1 MILEEVVERITG
13 RWAVSLKAW
22 IYLTSLG
29 ILGTITR
36 TYTQLGISRKESIL
50 LALGITVVTAPI
62 YYLVAQTLLRKR
74 FTETLSVYR
83 VFTSYLIF
91 WLTVGVAE
99 VLITIFIF
107 HKTAYLGPQL
117 FAPLF
122 PDIFGFVASSYL
134 LAEFDKNRTD
144 ISRLKYARAA
154 LVETAH
160 ESRQQVIKERSQ
172 LIAAIQDSVFY
183 QLDALKKQFALI
195 RTTSNRQE
203 IERLANELENYS
215 TNTIRNLSHEMA
227 NDAGT
232 SNPIDR
238 LIFVGNE
245 KIKNFANA
253 YAPYVSFKLSMAVLL
268 IVGGFH
274 ELSLN
279 GFAGFEFQVATT
291 LSIVPVLLIGSLLTR
306 RYSQKN
312 ISLGFAIF
320 LVTVFLCGYIS
331 VIVSNILVGEDL
343 QLRTAY
349 PATIFAGRTLISI
362 VIASLIVIIVQARR
376 KTLKDLIEMNEK
388 LQVDLEWMDN
398 RSRELRKELASILHG
413 PLQGRIA
420 GIAMALRLSAEDA
433 ISSDEEKVKKLQE
446 IETLL
451 ATVISDVQE
460 LFKVEKNQ
468 PEASIVI
475 KLINLRRSWDGI
487 AEISWGI
494 HPDVF
499 AMLPASKFEMVSEIL
514 YEAVSNSVRHGG
526 ATSVR
531 ISFALDSKDLI
542 LTVIDNG
549 TGVKSDFT
557 PSAGLHKITEHGAR
571 YSFTSGLSRG
581 AELTVRID
589 LQGLATL

>member
-36 TYTQLGISRKESIL
+36 TYTQLGITHKESIL
-50 LALGITVVTAPI
+50 LALGITVVTAPVYFI
-62 YYLVAQTLLRKR
+62 VAQTLLRNR

-83 VFTSYLIF
+83 VFASYLIF
-91 WLTVGVAE
+91 WLTVGTAE
-99 VLITIFIF
+99 ICFTVFVF
-107 HKTAYLGPQL
+107 NKTAFLGPQL

-154 LVETAH
+154 LVETAQA
-160 ESRQQVIKERSQ
+160 SRQQVIKERSQ
-172 LIAAIQDSVFY
+172 LISAIQDSVFY
-183 QLDALKKQFALI
+183 QLDALKKQFSLI

-203 IERLANELENYS
+203 IERLANELEDYS

-227 NDAGT
+227 KDAGT

-238 LIFVGNE
+238 FLFIGNQ

-253 YAPYVSFKLSMAVLL
+253 YAPYVSFKLSMAVLIL
-268 IVGGFH
+268 VGGFH

-279 GFAGFEFQVATT
+279 GFAGFEFQIATT
-291 LSIVPVLLIGSLLTR
+291 LSIAPILLIGSLLTR
-306 RYSQKN
+306 RYSPQN
-312 ISLGFAIF
+312 ITLGFLIF
-320 LVTVFLCGYIS
+320 LVTIFLCGYVS
-331 VIVSNILVGEDL
+331 VIVSNILVGEDI

-349 PATIFAGRTLISI
+349 PATIFAGRTLLSI
-362 VIASLIVIIVQARR
+362 VISSLIVIIVQARR
-376 KTLKDLIEMNEK
+376 KTLSDLMAMNEQ

-413 PLQGRIA
+413 PLQGRIS
-420 GIAMALRLSAEDA
+420 GIAMALRLSAEDTM
-433 ISSDEEKVKKLQE
+433 SSDEEKAKKLQE

-451 ATVISDVQE
+451 VTVISDVQE

-499 AMLPASKFEMVSEIL
+499 GVLPADKFEMVNDIL

-531 ISFALDSKDLI
+531 ISFSLDSKDLI

-549 TGVKSDFT
+549 NGVKSNFT
-557 PSAGLHKITEHGAR
+557 PSAGLHKISEHGAR

-581 AELTVRID
+581 AELTVRAD
-589 LQGLATL
+589 LQALTTS